1 MFLVLGCRRFD
12 SGTADRAADS
22 ACAAE
27 GGSSGSSSLLRSM
40 ASSLLLPVLS
50 PITDK
55 AESFAARGEGRLRT
69 GGSRPVGLSTVVR
82 KGWQMGNSGVT
93 SSEFLKVSVEPTR
106 QLSICLNTRWSPAV
120 CAVVLSL
127 LSHSHTHTAPPLHM
141 RWRAARAT
149 HALALCASGIVGGTP
164 QLTGPCR
171 GARYPAAWR

>member
-55 AESFAARGEGRLRT
+55 AESFAAHGEGSFAHARVA
-69 GGSRPVGLSTVVR
+69 SCWVVYRCR
-82 KGWQMGNSGVT
+82 KGVANG
-93 SSEFLKVSVEPTR
+93 
-106 QLSICLNTRWSPAV
+106 
-120 CAVVLSL
+120 
-127 LSHSHTHTAPPLHM
+127 
-141 RWRAARAT
+141 
-149 HALALCASGIVGGTP
+149 
-164 QLTGPCR
+164 
-171 GARYPAAWR
+171 